1 MFSML
6 LSDAYMHAHM
16 HAEDDYNDSE
26 YTYEE
31 VAIEEDFESEEDA
44 GSEDL
49 EATLR
54 SLQKLSF
61 FLGNEPD
68 SCMIH
73 VYSSIFGK

>member
-1 MFSML
+1 
-6 LSDAYMHAHM
+6 
-16 HAEDDYNDSE
+16 
-26 YTYEE
+26 

-61 FLGNEPD
+61 FLGNELD

>member
-1 MFSML
+1 
-6 LSDAYMHAHM
+6 MHTCM

-61 FLGNEPD
+61 FLGNELD